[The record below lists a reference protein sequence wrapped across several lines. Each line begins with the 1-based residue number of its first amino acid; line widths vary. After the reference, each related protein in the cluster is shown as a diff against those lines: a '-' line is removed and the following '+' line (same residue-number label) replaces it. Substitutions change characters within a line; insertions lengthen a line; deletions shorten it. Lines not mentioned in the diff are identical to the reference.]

1 MKFYTNAY
9 RRGNSIYIRGH
20 DDGRRFTDKI
30 NYQPT
35 FYIPTKDESE
45 YKTLSGHNVKPF
57 SPGNIKDCRD
67 FVDRYKDA
75 ANYTIHGSN
84 LYPYTC
90 LNENYSNDYDR
101 KYIRVANIDIE
112 VASEDGFPYPEQAN
126 QPVTAITVKMNGV
139 SYVLGVG
146 EFSTTSPSVKYLNCK
161 TEDRLILKFI
171 ELWRHLDADIVTGWN
186 VQFFDIPYLYNR
198 IRLLYDE
205 KMANQL
211 SPLGFVIERHVTSRY
226 GQDQLQY
233 DLAGMSILDY
243 LELYKRFTYTNQES
257 YRLDHIANIE
267 VGEKKLDYSEFSTLH
282 QLYKLDYSKFIEYNI
297 KDVDLVERID
307 DKMKLIDMAL
317 AIAYDAKVNYT
328 DTFTQVRMWDVL
340 IHNYLLDKKIVIPP
354 KAKNEKEAAYVGA
367 YVKDPQIGM
376 HKWIMSFDLNSLY
389 PHLIMQYNISPE
401 TFINE
406 KQIISIEDIINR
418 NVDTPKDK
426 VMAANGYHF
435 SRDKQGF
442 LPEMMQKMYDD
453 RVIYKKKMI
462 ESSKKYEKTK
472 SQEDANDI
480 SKYHNLQLAKKV
492 QLNSAYGA
500 LGNKWFRFFDVRQ
513 AEAITLSGQLS
524 IKWIERRVNEYL
536 NKILDTT
543 EMDFVLASDT
553 DSLYIIFDKFVDKGI
568 KEGAIQKESDGSVQT
583 ERVVDFLDR
592 LAEKAMEP
600 FINKSYKELAVIMNA
615 YDQKMIMAREVIAD
629 KGIWTAKKRYILN
642 VHDSEGVRYAEPK
655 MKMMG
660 IEAVKSSTPQ
670 ICRAKIKEALFII
683 MNENEQSAQKFI
695 KEFEKEFSEQ
705 PFEEVAFPRGI
716 SSLVPTISKTGRN
729 VGVPIH
735 VRGSLIYNTLIDEK
749 KLNRKYELIK
759 SGEKIK
765 FCYLKLPNPVRN
777 NVISIIN
784 VLPEEFGLEDYIDYR
799 LQFSKTFL
807 DPIRAILD
815 AVGWKTEKQNTL
827 EALWQT

>member
-1 MKFYTNAY
+1 MKFYTNVY
-9 RRGNSIYIRGH
+9 RRGDTVYIRGH
-20 DDGRRFTDKI
+20 DNGRRFTDKI
-30 NYQPT
+30 QYKPT

-45 YKTLSGHNVKPF
+45 YKTLTGKSVNTF
-57 SPGNIKDCRD
+57 QPGSIKDARN
-67 FVDRYKDA
+67 FIDRYKDA
-75 ANYTIHGSN
+75 ANYTIYGSTQ
-84 LYPYTC
+84 YTYTC
-90 LNENYSNDYDR
+90 LNELYGNDYDR
-101 KYIRVANIDIE
+101 EYIRIANIDIE
-112 VASEDGFPYPEQAN
+112 VASEDGFPHPEKAD
-126 QPVTAITVKMNGV
+126 QPITAITIKMNGV

-146 EFSTTSPSVKYLNCK
+146 EYTATYSTVKYINCK

-171 ELWRHLDADIVTGWN
+171 DLWRHLDPDIVTGWN

-198 IRLLYDE
+198 IQYMHDT
-205 KMANQL
+205 KMANML
-211 SPLGFVIERHVTSRY
+211 SPLGFVTDRHVKSGY
-226 GQDQLQY
+226 GKEQLLY
-233 DLAGMSILDY
+233 DLAGIEVLDY
-243 LELYKRFTYTNQES
+243 LELYKKFTYTNQES

-267 VGEKKLDYSEFSTLH
+267 IGEKKLDYSEFSTLH
-282 QLYKLDYSKFIEYNI
+282 QLYKLDYPKFIEYNI
-297 KDVDLVERID
+297 RDVDLVERID
-307 DKMKLIDMAL
+307 DKMKLIDMIIAL
-317 AIAYDAKVNYT
+317 AYDAKVNYS

-340 IHNYLLDKKIVIPP
+340 IHNYLLDKKIAIPP
-354 KAKNEKEAAYVGA
+354 KSKHEKESSYVGA
-367 YVKDPQIGM
+367 YVKEPKVGM

-442 LPEMMQKMYDD
+442 LPEMMQKMYND

-536 NKILDTT
+536 NKVLATT
-543 EMDFVLASDT
+543 DVDYVVASDT
-553 DSLYIIFDKFVDKGI
+553 DSLYISFDKLVSKSI
-568 KEGAIQKESDGSVQT
+568 EEGKILQDGSSEIQT
-583 ERVVDFLDR
+583 ERVVSFLDR
-592 LAEKAMEP
+592 VARQAIEP
-600 FINKSYKELAVIMNA
+600 FIDKSYKELAVIMNA
-615 YDQKMIMAREVIAD
+615 YDQKMIMSREIIAD

-655 MKMMG
+655 LKMMG

-670 ICRAKIKEALFII
+670 ICRDKIKETLHII
-683 MNENEQSAQKFI
+683 MNQDEQSVQKFI
-695 KEFEKEFSEQ
+695 RDFQEEFSQQ
-705 PFEEVAFPRGI
+705 PFEAVAFPRGV

-729 VGVPIH
+729 IGTPIH
-735 VRGSLIYNTLIDEK
+735 VRGSLIYNDLIDKE

-759 SGEKIK
+759 DGEKIK

-784 VLPEEFGLEDYIDYR
+784 VLPTEFGLEKYIDYD

-807 DPIRAILD
+807 EPIRLILD
-815 AVGWKTEKQNTL
+815 SVGWKTEKQNTL
-827 EALWQT
+827 EALWQ

>member
-1 MKFYTNAY
+1 MKFYTNVH
-9 RRGNSIYIRGH
+9 RRGNTIYIRGH
-20 DDGRRFTDKI
+20 DNGYRFTDKI

-35 FYIPTKDESE
+35 FYIPTKDDSE
-45 YKTLSGHNVKPF
+45 YHTLSGGNVKPF
-57 SPGNIKDCRD
+57 SPGDMKDCRD
-67 FVDRYKDA
+67 FLNRYKDT
-75 ANYTIHGSN
+75 ANYTIYGSN
-84 LYPYTC
+84 AYQYTC
-90 LNENYSNDYDR
+90 LNENYGNDYDR
-101 KYIRVANIDIE
+101 EYIRVANIDIE
-112 VASEDGFPYPEQAN
+112 VASEDGFPHPEQAN
-126 QPVTAITVKMNGV
+126 QPITAITIKMNGI

-146 EFSTTSPSVKYLNCK
+146 EYTATYSTVKYINCK

-171 ELWRHLDADIVTGWN
+171 DLWRHLDPDIVTGWN

-198 IRLLYDE
+198 IQYMHDT
-205 KMANQL
+205 KMANML
-211 SPLGFVIERHVTSRY
+211 SPLGFVADRHVKTGY
-226 GQDQLQY
+226 GKEQLLY
-233 DLAGMSILDY
+233 DLAGIEVLDY
-243 LELYKRFTYTNQES
+243 LELYKKFTYSNQES
-257 YRLDHIANIE
+257 YRLDHIASVEI
-267 VGEKKLDYSEFSTLH
+267 GEKKLDYSEFSTLH
-282 QLYKLDYSKFIEYNI
+282 QLYKLDYPKFIEYNI
-297 KDVDLVERID
+297 RDVDLVERID
-307 DKMKLIDMAL
+307 DKMKLIDMIIAL
-317 AIAYDAKVNYT
+317 AYDAKVNYS

-340 IHNYLLDKKIVIPP
+340 IHNYLLNKKIVIPP
-354 KAKNEKEAAYVGA
+354 KVMHSKESSYVGA
-367 YVKDPQIGM
+367 YVKEPIVGM

-442 LPEMMQKMYDD
+442 LPEMMQKLYDD
-453 RVIYKKKMI
+453 RVIYKQKMI
-462 ESSKKYEKTK
+462 EASISYEKSK
-472 SQEDANDI
+472 SQKDANDM

-536 NKILDTT
+536 NKVLVTT
-543 EMDFVLASDT
+543 DVDYVVASDT
-553 DSLYIIFDKFVDKGI
+553 DSLYISFDQLINKSI
-568 KEGAIQKESDGSVQT
+568 EEGKILQDGSSDIQT
-583 ERVVDFLDR
+583 DRVVSFLDR
-592 LAEKAMEP
+592 VARQAIEP
-600 FINKSYKELAVIMNA
+600 FIDKSYKELAVIMNA

-642 VHDSEGVRYAEPK
+642 VHDSEGVRYTEPK
-655 MKMMG
+655 LKMMG

-670 ICRAKIKEALFII
+670 ICRAKIKEALHII
-683 MNENEQSAQKFI
+683 MNKDEQSVQKFI
-695 KEFEKEFSEQ
+695 RDFQEEFSQQ
-705 PFEEVAFPRGI
+705 PFEEVAFPRGV
-716 SSLVPTISKTGRN
+716 SSLEPTISNTGRN
-729 VGVPIH
+729 IGIPIH
-735 VRGSLIYNTLIDEK
+735 VRGSLIYNDLIDKE

-759 SGEKIK
+759 DGEKIK

-784 VLPEEFGLEDYIDYR
+784 VLPPEFGLEKYIDYD

-807 DPIRAILD
+807 EPIRSILD
-815 AVGWKTEKQNTL
+815 SVGWKTEKQNTL
-827 EALWQT
+827 EALWQ

>member
-1 MKFYTNAY
+1 MKFYTNVY

-20 DDGRRFTDKI
+20 DNGRRFTDKI
-30 NYQPT
+30 QYQPT

-45 YKTLSGHNVKPF
+45 YRTLTGKPVNTF
-57 SPGNIKDCRD
+57 QPGSIRDAKD
-67 FVDRYKDA
+67 FIDRYKDA
-75 ANYTIHGSN
+75 ANYTIYGSTQ
-84 LYPYTC
+84 YAYTC
-90 LNENYSNDYDR
+90 LNELYGSDYDR
-101 KYIRVANIDIE
+101 EFIRVANIDIE
-112 VASEDGFPYPEQAN
+112 VASEDGFPYPEKAD
-126 QPVTAITVKMNGV
+126 QPITAITVKMNGV

-146 EFSTTSPSVKYLNCK
+146 EYTPTSTSIKYINCK

-171 ELWRHLDADIVTGWN
+171 DLWRHLDPDIVTGWN

-198 IRLLYDE
+198 IQYMHDTRL
-205 KMANQL
+205 ANML
-211 SPLGFVIERHVTSRY
+211 SPLGFVTDRHVKSKF
-226 GQDQLQY
+226 GQEQLLY
-233 DLAGMSILDY
+233 DLAGIEVLDY
-243 LELYKRFTYTNQES
+243 LELYKKFTYTNQES

-282 QLYKLDYSKFIEYNI
+282 QLYKLDYPKFIEYNI

-317 AIAYDAKVNYT
+317 AIAYDAKVNYS

-340 IHNYLLDKKIVIPP
+340 IHNYLLNKKIVIPP
-354 KAKNEKEAAYVGA
+354 KAKHEKESSYVGA
-367 YVKDPQIGM
+367 YVKDPIVGM

-406 KQIISIEDIINR
+406 KQVISIEDIINR
-418 NVDTPKDK
+418 KVDTPKDK

-442 LPEMMQKMYDD
+442 LPEMMQKMYND
-453 RVIYKKKMI
+453 RVIYKQKMI

-472 SQEDANDI
+472 SQKDANDI

-524 IKWIERRVNEYL
+524 IKWIERRINEYL
-536 NKILDTT
+536 NKVLATT
-543 EMDFVLASDT
+543 DVDYVVASDT
-553 DSLYIIFDKFVDKGI
+553 DSLYISFDKLVSKSI
-568 KEGAIQKESDGSVQT
+568 EEGKILQDGSSEIQT
-583 ERVVDFLDR
+583 ERVVSFLDR
-592 LAEKAMEP
+592 VARQAIEP
-600 FINKSYKELAVIMNA
+600 FIDKSYKELAVIMNA

-655 MKMMG
+655 LKMMG

-670 ICRAKIKEALFII
+670 ICRDKIKEAWHII
-683 MNENEQSAQKFI
+683 MNEDEQSVQDFIRKFQ
-695 KEFEKEFSEQ
+695 EEFSQQ
-705 PFEEVAFPRGI
+705 PFEAVAFPRGI
-716 SSLVPTISKTGRN
+716 STLVPTISKTGRN
-729 VGVPIH
+729 IGIPIH
-735 VRGSLIYNTLIDEK
+735 VRGSLLYNDLINDME
-749 KLNRKYELIK
+749 LNKKYELIK
-759 SGEKIK
+759 DGEKIK

-784 VLPEEFGLEDYIDYR
+784 VLPKEFGIEKYIDYN
-799 LQFSKTFL
+799 LQFGKTFL
-807 DPIRAILD
+807 DPIRLILD
-815 AVGWKTEKQNTL
+815 SVGWKTEKQNTL
-827 EALWQT
+827 EALWQ